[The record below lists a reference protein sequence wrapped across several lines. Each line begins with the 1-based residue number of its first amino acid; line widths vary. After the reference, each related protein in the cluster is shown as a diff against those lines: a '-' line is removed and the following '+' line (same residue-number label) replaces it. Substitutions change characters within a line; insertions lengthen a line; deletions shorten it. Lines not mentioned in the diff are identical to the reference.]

1 MNTIRL
7 LLEKHSFRSGD
18 NVRINF
24 RNKPEEKYY
33 GTIYTIVNN
42 YDRYFKMNIDYFY
55 ISFNKDVYN
64 KILQRGWKVIYNGEE
79 HTLGDMER
87 NIFGEIKKIY
97 IQYDYIR
104 SYEKEIKLEDIYGI
118 LIWREGYNIEKI

>member
-7 LLEKHSFRSGD
+7 LLEKHCFRSGD

-42 YDRYFKMNIDYFY
+42 YDIYFKMNIDYFY
-55 ISFNKDVYN
+55 ISFNKHVYN
-64 KILQRGWKVIYNGEE
+64 KILQRGWKVIHKGQED
-79 HTLGDMER
+79 TLGEIER
-87 NIFGEIKKIY
+87 NIFGEITKIY
-97 IQYDYIR
+97 IQYDYM

-118 LIWREGYNIEKI
+118 LIWRKGYNIEKN

>member
-24 RNKPEEKYY
+24 RNKPDEKYY
-33 GTIYTIVNN
+33 GAIYTIVNN
-42 YDRYFKMNIDYFY
+42 YDRQFKMNIDYFY

-64 KILQRGWKVIYNGEE
+64 KILQRGWKVIYHGEE
-79 HTLGDMER
+79 HTLGDIER

-104 SYEKEIKLEDIYGI
+104 SYEKEIKLEDVYGI